1 MAILNAFHI
10 LIHKGMLECAT
21 SVTRNNF
28 HHGWHIMDGTSF
40 PPGITK
46 IGTTVTPGGL
56 GAIFGGFSE
65 NNEFPRI
72 CCSYSTVLGIYGSE

>member
-56 GAIFGGFSE
+56 GAIFGGFL
-65 NNEFPRI
+65 RI
-72 CCSYSTVLGIYGSE
+72 MNFQEYVVVIAQC